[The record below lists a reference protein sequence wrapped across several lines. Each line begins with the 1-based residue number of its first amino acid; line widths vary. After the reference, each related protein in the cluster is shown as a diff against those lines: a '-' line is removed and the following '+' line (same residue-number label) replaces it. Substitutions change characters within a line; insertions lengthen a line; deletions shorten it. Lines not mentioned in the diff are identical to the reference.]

1 MNPIHNP
8 FSRDEHPDLTAAIL
22 GVVNESHTRAQ
33 LEKKSTTELR
43 ALRKTHASKGAKADS
58 RSAETLAHIHGILR
72 SRGAGAAL
80 DEDAMTAERD
90 AELRGKMKREKDYG
104 GYRKLRAQ
112 REKEAKS
119 KKLYGMGGKVDTSRK
134 PDVSKSK
141 QIWEAESPT
150 EGKKPSN
157 PFNPTLGDLLRSKAQ
172 DKKAPKPKPVK
183 EDAQLDED
191 LMTAARK
198 AELDKKIKSA
208 VSGVGKKQR
217 RLDTVKRQADRSV
230 KKAHNTLWNSI
241 SKSHGLRDKK
251 EKEANSPILYGKG
264 GKVLKRKVQED
275 AQLDE
280 RIIDEVDF
288 FQASKNWIKGKGF
301 KTNREA
307 TYDRVNKNY
316 AAMKKREAAAKAKKT
331 K

>member
-1 MNPIHNP
+1 MNPITNP
-8 FSRDEHPDLTAAIL
+8 FSRDEHPDLTAAIM
-22 GVVNESHTRAQ
+22 GVVNEAKAAQKMDEDYQTPSRAA
-33 LEKKSTTELR
+33 LCPLTEGIKNEDEFRAKLAMARVYSTIAT
-43 ALRKTHASKGAKADS
+43 KFDKYSKGFRFDDLGYMAAGPEDLTPQYKKELENWAKTFKKMSVKLDNELY
-58 RSAETLAHIHGILR
+58 RYDHPQKKTKRKVQE
-72 SRGAGAAL
+72 AA
-80 DEDAMTAERD
+80 
-90 AELRGKMKREKDYG
+90 
-104 GYRKLRAQ
+104 
-112 REKEAKS
+112 
-119 KKLYGMGGKVDTSRK
+119 
-134 PDVSKSK
+134 
-141 QIWEAESPT
+141 SPQGS
-150 EGKKPSN
+150 GKKPFN